1 MVATVLVYALNIIDA
16 NVFAYMKDFNVSDDL
31 SLNVNPV
38 LIDNLDS
45 EFLPVQSVPS
55 FGFNMTFNF

>member
-31 SLNVNPV
+31 SLNVNPA
-38 LIDNLDS
+38 LIENIDS
-45 EFLPVQSVPS
+45 SFSPSQSMPS
-55 FGFNMTFNF
+55 FGVNMTFNF

>member
-31 SLNVNPV
+31 SLNVNPA
-38 LIDNLDS
+38 LIENIDS
-45 EFLPVQSVPS
+45 NFSPSQSMPS
-55 FGFNMTFNF
+55 FGINMTFNF